1 MTFVHLG
8 VFLIAVAF
16 AVFAV
21 YVCIVLN
28 RISGLLSTVGHTAKR
43 MVGKSDE
50 TIRQLELTIVEA
62 RSSAADVQMKLDALE
77 SLTDTVKNAGDTAEQ
92 AAESVSDLTASYGKQ
107 PGLPGTKP
115 FVGLIQAG
123 ELAASLFTTWK
134 KAEKV
139 TK

>member
-1 MTFVHLG
+1 MAFVHLG

-21 YVCIVLN
+21 YLCMVLA
-28 RISGLLSTVGHTAKR
+28 RISGLLTTVGKTAER
-43 MVGKSDE
+43 MVAKSDE
-50 TIRQLELTIVEA
+50 TIRQLELTLVEA
-62 RSSAADVQMKLDALE
+62 RNSAADVQLKLNALE
-77 SLTDTVKNAGDTAEQ
+77 SVTDTIKNAGETAAE

-115 FVGLIQAG
+115 FVGLIHAG
-123 ELAASLFTTWK
+123 ELASSLFATWK